1 MGRYDHQE
9 VDRVLS
15 AVDVVVVPSI
25 WYENAP
31 LVIGEAFLAGKPVV
45 MAVFGGMQEWV
56 EDEVNGL
63 LFRQRD
69 VDDLRRKLAR
79 FIADPGLV
87 GRPARNCPA
96 VKSIDRDAWGMEER
110 YRALVRKAA

>member
-1 MGRYDHQE
+1 
-9 VDRVLS
+9 
-15 AVDVVVVPSI
+15 VDVVVVSSI

-45 MAVFGGMQEWV
+45 TAAYGGMQEWV

-79 FIADPGLV
+79 FIAAPGL
-87 GRPARNCPA
+87 GERLARNCPA
-96 VKSIDRDAWGMEER
+96 VKSIDEDAREMEER
-110 YRALVRKAA
+110 